1 MKACLLSAA
10 AALGVLLTSSTA
22 SATLIVPGATVPV
35 AVEALNPGFVVVAN
49 TGPETVT
56 QNGVTVTGQEWVVVD
71 PSPPA
76 GADPGFGGGTTLSFV
91 YQIQATSEVL
101 SALTGGSFLG
111 FTTDV
116 GMEAFNAALPGALP
130 GTVSYLDAHE
140 SLAGNI
146 RGDFS
151 GGGLPAGATHS
162 WLFIVNTHAPGF
174 TPSTFGVLDNATVT
188 LPGYAPSTNP
198 NISVPEP
205 TSAILGIGCVLS
217 FAGAAGWRR
226 RRGPAAE

>member
-1 MKACLLSAA
+1 MRIWLMVLAASLGLL
-10 AALGVLLTSSTA
+10 LLPSPA
-22 SATLIVPGATVPV
+22 SATLITPGSTVPV
-35 AVEALNPGFVVVAN
+35 AVEALNPGYTVVAN

-76 GADPGFGGGTTLSFV
+76 GADPGFGPGTTLSFI

-101 SALTGGSFLG
+101 SAVTGGSFLG

-116 GMEAFNAALPGALP
+116 GQEVFSAGLPGAKV
-130 GTVSYLDAHE
+130 GTVTYSTAFE
-140 SLAGNI
+140 SGAGNI
-146 RGDFS
+146 RASFTGL
-151 GGGLPAGATHS
+151 GLPSGTTAS
-162 WLFIVNTHAPGF
+162 YLFIVNTHAPGY

-188 LPGYAPSTNP
+188 LPGFAPSTNP

-217 FAGAAGWRR
+217 FAGMAGWRR
-226 RRGPAAE
+226 RRGPAAT